1 MIKKDFKNILSG
13 LKELIKF
20 IIIIIAVIHIA
31 LFIFDSILIYNR
43 TRNYFPDS
51 DEYKWVCEEIDVYV
65 IFHESKFNEVHIT
78 LYGKEWVIAADEFM
92 DEISFEIDKIE
103 GVKSTEHLLLY
114 AKKIRKDK
122 IIFRVITDDLNL
134 APENGILTF
143 VRVPIDAEE

>member
-51 DEYKWVCEEIDVYV
+51 DEYKWVCEEIDMYI
-65 IFHESKFNEVHIT
+65 IFNESRRDEVHIT
-78 LYGKEWVIAADEFM
+78 LYGKEWVIVATESF
-92 DEISFEIDKIE
+92 DEIDFEIDKIE
-103 GVKSTEHLLLY
+103 GVRSTDNFILD

-122 IIFRVITDDLNL
+122 IVFQVLTDDLNL

>member
-1 MIKKDFKNILSG
+1 MVKKEFKNILFG

-20 IIIIIAVIHIA
+20 IIIIVA
-31 LFIFDSILIYNR
+31 IYNILMLMVGSIITYNKNR
-43 TRNYFPDS
+43 DYFPDS

-103 GVKSTEHLLLY
+103 GVRKYDHLILD

-122 IIFRVITDDLNL
+122 IIFQVLTDDLNL

>member
-51 DEYKWVCEEIDVYV
+51 DEYKWVCEEIDMYI
-65 IFHESKFNEVHIT
+65 IFNESCHDEVHIT
-78 LYGKEWVIAADEFM
+78 LYGKEWVIVATESFAKID
-92 DEISFEIDKIE
+92 FEIDKIE
-103 GVKSTEHLLLY
+103 GVRSTDNFILD

>member
-51 DEYKWVCEEIDVYV
+51 DEYKWVCEEIDMFY
-65 IFHESKFNEVHIT
+65 EN
-78 LYGKEWVIAADEFM
+78 
-92 DEISFEIDKIE
+92 IDK
-103 GVKSTEHLLLY
+103 
-114 AKKIRKDK
+114 
-122 IIFRVITDDLNL
+122 
-134 APENGILTF
+134 
-143 VRVPIDAEE
+143 